1 MNTTHRGVSQKVTQL
16 SKEILWNFEKITS
29 TYGVQNMWHNPSNMM
44 GLKQISLKKQNMMKY
59 QKYLIEDLKVK
70 LKRVNL
76 IDLNWTY
83 AT

>member
-1 MNTTHRGVSQKVTQL
+1 
-16 SKEILWNFEKITS
+16 
-29 TYGVQNMWHNPSNMM
+29 
-44 GLKQISLKKQNMMKY
+44 MMKY
-59 QKYLIEDLKVK
+59 QKYLKILKVK

>member
-1 MNTTHRGVSQKVTQL
+1 
-16 SKEILWNFEKITS
+16 
-29 TYGVQNMWHNPSNMM
+29 MM

>member
-1 MNTTHRGVSQKVTQL
+1 MTQ
-16 SKEILWNFEKITS
+16 SKQYDGLETNFLKNNPEYDEI
-29 TYGVQNMWHNPSNMM
+29 SNVF
-44 GLKQISLKKQNMMKY
+44 K
-59 QKYLIEDLKVK
+59 DLKVK

>member
-1 MNTTHRGVSQKVTQL
+1 
-16 SKEILWNFEKITS
+16 
-29 TYGVQNMWHNPSNMM
+29 MM
-44 GLKQISLKKQNMMKY
+44 GLKQISFKKQNMMKY

>member
-1 MNTTHRGVSQKVTQL
+1 LKNYFNLWCAKYVTQ
-16 SKEILWNFEKITS
+16 SKQYDGLETNFLKNNPEYDEISKVFK
-29 TYGVQNMWHNPSNMM
+29 
-44 GLKQISLKKQNMMKY
+44 
-59 QKYLIEDLKVK
+59 DLKVK

>member
-1 MNTTHRGVSQKVTQL
+1 MKFWKNYFNLWCAKYVTQ
-16 SKEILWNFEKITS
+16 SKQYDGLETNFFK
-29 TYGVQNMWHNPSNMM
+29 
-44 GLKQISLKKQNMMKY
+44 KKQNMMKY

>member
-1 MNTTHRGVSQKVTQL
+1 
-16 SKEILWNFEKITS
+16 
-29 TYGVQNMWHNPSNMM
+29 
-44 GLKQISLKKQNMMKY
+44 MKY

>member
-1 MNTTHRGVSQKVTQL
+1 VTQ
-16 SKEILWNFEKITS
+16 SKQYDGLETNFFK
-29 TYGVQNMWHNPSNMM
+29 
-44 GLKQISLKKQNMMKY
+44 KKQNMMKY